1 VFTLIFW
8 KAIAERGLKTF
19 VEAWAAALVADAGG
33 LIDADWIGSLSIA
46 GMATLIAVLLN
57 IGVGLSTNGSP
68 SLGDAEKLSPVSV
81 KP

>member
-8 KAIAERGLKTF
+8 KAIAERGFKTF
-19 VEAWAAALVADAGG
+19 VEAWAAVLVTGG
-33 LIDADWIGSLSIA
+33 IGIHDTDWLGSLSIA
-46 GMATLIAVLLN
+46 GLATLIAVLLN